1 MIGERFLERLHDF
14 LGYVQ
19 LVLYVGLGLI
29 AFVQWRRRG
38 GKPAAWVAATF
49 VVLAAVIVIGQFL
62 PEHDESPT
70 VDFVQRVVVAML
82 VFFPYFLF
90 RFMASFESPGWFL
103 HAVAAL
109 LTGATI
115 VATFLLDHFPESDE
129 PRTDAFQ
136 AYIYLLLVQWV
147 VLLGAVTFRL
157 WRAGRGQPT
166 VARRRMRTMSI
177 GSAGL
182 AITLVIAGTA
192 AASEEVTGVQI
203 ATSMLALATG
213 PFFLLGFAP
222 PAFVRNA
229 WRQQGSGRLQEA
241 EFALMEALSP
251 SDITDVL
258 LPEVTELAA
267 GRGSLIIDRRGA
279 VTGVHGLTPQAAAE
293 LASTFADGG
302 ADTATAEAGTIT
314 IPMRSGKLVV
324 VTSAYTPFFGQEE
337 MDELRRLALLADL
350 ALARTEHSRRER
362 ELTEQL
368 LEAQRIARIGSWQWD
383 IATDRISWSDQMYRM
398 LGFEPG
404 EFEPQSGVYAEHVH
418 PEDRKLVSAKSD
430 EALAQGTPLD
440 YEHRFIRRDGSRLIV
455 HMRGRVVRDET
466 GTPVRMIGTLQ
477 DVTPQREQEALR
489 ERFIANAAHE
499 LRTPLTSLLG
509 FVEMLSRARHR
520 LDESKLQTMFDA
532 MTRSGDRLAV
542 LIENLLD
549 LSKLQA
555 GQVKVDIEP
564 VPIDALAREV
574 VASTPPPDGRRV
586 DVDVADTPVALA
598 DRHRLDQVVT
608 NLLTNAY
615 RYGGP
620 NISLSGARQNG
631 DVILSVTDDGP
642 GVEDQLL
649 GELFQPFSRGSTSS
663 AIGGSGLGL
672 AIVKMLVEA
681 CGGEIWHERR
691 QPTGAR
697 FCVKLKSAE

>member
-1 MIGERFLERLHDF
+1 M
-14 LGYVQ
+14 
-19 LVLYVGLGLI
+19 
-29 AFVQWRRRG
+29 
-38 GKPAAWVAATF
+38 
-49 VVLAAVIVIGQFL
+49 
-62 PEHDESPT
+62 
-70 VDFVQRVVVAML
+70 
-82 VFFPYFLF
+82 
-90 RFMASFESPGWFL
+90 L

-115 VATFLLDHFPESDE
+115 VATFLLDHFPEPNE

-136 AYIYLLLVQWV
+136 AYIYLLLTQWV
-147 VLLGAVTFRL
+147 VLLGAVTFKL

-192 AASEEVTGVQI
+192 SASDEVTGVQI
-203 ATSMLALATG
+203 ATSVIALATG
-213 PFFLLGFAP
+213 PFFLMGFAP
-222 PAFVRNA
+222 PTFVRNA
-229 WRQQGSGRLQEA
+229 WRQQSSGRLQEA

-258 LPEVTELAA
+258 LPEVTELSA
-267 GRGSLIIDRRGA
+267 GRGSLILDRDGK
-279 VTGVHGLTPQAAAE
+279 VTGVHGLSPAETGELAAE
-293 LASTFADGG
+293 FRNGG
-302 ADTATAEAGTIT
+302 TEPAVHGAGTIT
-314 IPMRSGKLVV
+314 VPMRSGKLVAA
-324 VTSAYTPFFGQEE
+324 TSPYTPFFGQEE

-362 ELTEQL
+362 ELTDQL
-368 LEAQRIARIGSWQWD
+368 LQAQRLARIGSWEWD
-383 IATDRISWSDQMYRM
+383 AATGRVTWSDQLYRM
-398 LGFEPG
+398 LGYEPG
-404 EFEPQSGVYAEHVH
+404 EFEATGEAYTEHVH
-418 PEDRKLVSAKSD
+418 PEDRELVTKKSA
-430 EALAQGTPLD
+430 EAQETRQPID
-440 YEHRFIRRDGSRLIV
+440 YEHRMVRRDGSPLIV
-455 HMRGRVVRDET
+455 HLRGRVVGEEN
-466 GTPVRMIGTLQ
+466 GQAARMIGTLQ
-477 DVTPQREQEALR
+477 DVTQQREQEALR

-520 LDESKLQTMFDA
+520 LDETKLQTMFDA

-555 GQVKVDIEP
+555 GQVQVDIEP

-586 DVDVADTPVALA
+586 EVEVTDTPIALA

-620 NISLSGARQNG
+620 NISLSGARLNG

-649 GELFQPFSRGSTSS
+649 DDLFQPFSRGSTSS
-663 AIGGSGLGL
+663 TIGGSGLGL

-681 CGGEIWHERR
+681 CGGEIWHEALH
-691 QPTGAR
+691 PTGAR
-697 FCVKLKSAE
+697 FCVKLRSAE

>member
-1 MIGERFLERLHDF
+1 MERLHDV

-29 AFVQWRRRG
+29 ALIQWRRRG

-49 VVLAAVIVIGQFL
+49 GALAAVIVISEFL
-62 PEHDESPT
+62 PEHDVSPGI
-70 VDFVQRVVVAML
+70 DFVQRLVVALL
-82 VFFPYFLF
+82 VLFPYFLF
-90 RFMASFESPGWFL
+90 RFMASFESPGRVL
-103 HAVAAL
+103 HALAAL

-115 VATFLLDHFPESDE
+115 VATFLLDHFPEPDE
-129 PRTDAFQ
+129 PRTEAFQ
-136 AYIYLLLVQWV
+136 AYVYLLLVQWV
-147 VLLGAVTFRL
+147 VLLGAVTYRL

-192 AASEEVTGVQI
+192 SASEEVTGVQI
-203 ATSMLALATG
+203 ATSLLALATG

-251 SDITDVL
+251 SDITDIL
-258 LPEVTELAA
+258 LPQVTELTA
-267 GRGSLIIDRRGA
+267 GRGSLVIDRRGA
-279 VTGVHGLTPQAAAE
+279 VTGVHGLTAQEAAD
-293 LASTFADGG
+293 LASSFAGGG
-302 ADTATAEAGTIT
+302 AERARKGTGTIT
-314 IPMRSGKLVV
+314 VPMRSGKLVV
-324 VTSAYTPFFGQEE
+324 VTSPYTPFFGQEE
-337 MDELRRLALLADL
+337 MDELRRLSLLADL

-383 IATDRISWSDQMYRM
+383 IATDTITWSDQMYRM

-404 EFEPQSGVYAEHVH
+404 ELTPEPGLYADHVH
-418 PEDRKLVSAKSD
+418 PEDRELVAARSE
-430 EALAQGTPLD
+430 EALAQEKPLD
-440 YEHRFIRRDGSRLIV
+440 YEHRFVRRDGSTLIV
-455 HMRGRVVRDET
+455 HTRGRVVRDDT
-466 GTPVRMIGTLQ
+466 GKPIRMIGTLQ
-477 DVTPQREQEALR
+477 DVTQHREQEALR

-520 LDESKLQTMFDA
+520 LDEEKLQTMFDA

-564 VPIDALAREV
+564 VPIDALARDV

-586 DVDVADTPVALA
+586 EVEVDDTPVALA

-620 NISLSGARQNG
+620 NISLSGARRNG

-649 GELFQPFSRGSTSS
+649 EELFQPFSRGSTSS
-663 AIGGSGLGL
+663 TIGGSGLGL

-681 CGGEIWHERR
+681 CGGEIWHEPRL
-691 QPTGAR
+691 PTGAR

>member
-1 MIGERFLERLHDF
+1 MLERLHEI

-19 LVLYVGLGLI
+19 LVLYVGLGLM
-29 AFVQWRRRG
+29 AFAQWRRRG
-38 GKPAAWVAATF
+38 GKPAAWVAVTF
-49 VVLAAVIVIGQFL
+49 AVLAAVVTIGQFI
-62 PEHDESPT
+62 PEDDVSGT
-70 VDFVQRVVVAML
+70 IDVVQRLLIALL
-82 VFFPYFLF
+82 VLFPYFLF
-90 RFMASFESPGWFL
+90 RFMASFEPPGRLL
-103 HAVAAL
+103 HAVAAV

-115 VATFLLDHFPESDE
+115 VATFLLDHFPEANE

-136 AYIYLLLVQWV
+136 AYLYLLLGQWV
-147 VLLGAVTFRL
+147 VLLGVVTVKL

-182 AITLVIAGTA
+182 AIALVIAI
-192 AASEEVTGVQI
+192 AASASDEVTGVQI
-203 ATSMLALATG
+203 ATSVVALATG

-229 WRQQGSGRLQEA
+229 WRQQSSGRLQEA

-267 GRGSLIIDRRGA
+267 GRGSLVIDRDGA
-279 VTGVHGLTPQAAAE
+279 VTGVHGLTPPEAAR
-293 LASTFADGG
+293 LASEFRNGG
-302 ADTATAEAGTIT
+302 SETALAGAGTIT
-314 IPMRSGKLVV
+314 VPMRSGKLVV
-324 VTSAYTPFFGQEE
+324 VTSPYTPFFGQEE

-362 ELTEQL
+362 ELTDQL
-368 LEAQRIARIGSWQWD
+368 LQAQRLARIGSWEWD
-383 IATDRISWSDQMYRM
+383 VPAGTVKWSDEMFRM
-398 LGFEPG
+398 LGYEPREVEATG
-404 EFEPQSGVYAEHVH
+404 DLYNEHVH
-418 PEDRKLVSAKSD
+418 PDDRDLVARKSQD
-430 EALAQGTPLD
+430 VLDGVSPMD
-440 YEHRFIRRDGSRLIV
+440 YEHRMTRRDGSPLVV
-455 HMRGRVVRDET
+455 HVRGRVVTEAAGR
-466 GTPVRMIGTLQ
+466 PVRMIGSIQ
-477 DVTPQREQEALR
+477 DVTEHREQEALR

-520 LDESKLQTMFDA
+520 LDETKLQTMFDA

-586 DVDVADTPVALA
+586 EVEVEDTPVALA
-598 DRHRLDQVVT
+598 DKHRLDQVVT

-620 NISLSGARQNG
+620 NISLSGARLNG

-642 GVEDQLL
+642 GVEDQLIDD
-649 GELFQPFSRGSTSS
+649 LFQPFSRGSTSS
-663 AIGGSGLGL
+663 TIGGSGLGL

-681 CGGEIWHERR
+681 CGGEIWHEAR

-697 FCVKLKSAE
+697 FCVKLRSAE

>member
-1 MIGERFLERLHDF
+1 M
-14 LGYVQ
+14 
-19 LVLYVGLGLI
+19 
-29 AFVQWRRRG
+29 
-38 GKPAAWVAATF
+38 
-49 VVLAAVIVIGQFL
+49 
-62 PEHDESPT
+62 
-70 VDFVQRVVVAML
+70 
-82 VFFPYFLF
+82 
-90 RFMASFESPGWFL
+90 
-103 HAVAAL
+103 
-109 LTGATI
+109 
-115 VATFLLDHFPESDE
+115 ATFLLDHFPEPDE

-136 AYIYLLLVQWV
+136 TYIYLLLVQWV

-182 AITLVIAGTA
+182 AITLVIAGVA
-192 AASEEVTGVQI
+192 SASEEVTGVQI
-203 ATSMLALATG
+203 ATSVLALATG

-222 PAFVRNA
+222 PAFVRSA

-258 LPEVTELAA
+258 LPQVTELTA
-267 GRGSLIIDRRGA
+267 GRGSVIIDRAGA
-279 VTGVHGLTPQAAAE
+279 VTGVHGLTAQEAAG
-293 LASTFADGG
+293 LATGSTDGG
-302 ADTATAEAGTIT
+302 PESEREGTGTIT
-314 IPMRSGKLVV
+314 VPMRSGKLVV
-324 VTSAYTPFFGQEE
+324 VTSPYTPFFGQEE

-368 LEAQRIARIGSWQWD
+368 LEAQRIARIGSWRWD
-383 IATDRISWSDQMYRM
+383 ITTDRITWSDEMYRM

-404 EFEPQSGVYAEHVH
+404 EFTPEPGVYAEHVH
-418 PEDRKLVSAKSD
+418 PEDRELVAAKSE
-430 EALAQGTPLD
+430 EALAHGTPLD
-440 YEHRFIRRDGSRLIV
+440 YEHRFVRHDGSILIV
-455 HMRGRVVRDET
+455 HTRGRVVRDDT
-466 GTPVRMIGTLQ
+466 GKPVRMIGTLQ
-477 DVTPQREQEALR
+477 DVTEKREQEALR

-520 LDESKLQTMFDA
+520 LDENKLQTMFDA

-555 GQVKVDIEP
+555 GQVNVDIEP

-586 DVDVADTPVALA
+586 EVEVEDTPVALA

-620 NISLSGARQNG
+620 NISLSGARHNG

-642 GVEDQLL
+642 GVENQLL
-649 GELFQPFSRGSTSS
+649 DELFQPFSRGSMSS
-663 AIGGSGLGL
+663 TIGGSGLGL

-681 CGGEIWHERR
+681 CGGEIWHEPL

-697 FCVKLKSAE
+697 FCVRLKSAE

>member
-1 MIGERFLERLHDF
+1 MDRLHEV

-29 AFVQWRRRG
+29 ALIQWRRRG
-38 GKPAAWVAATF
+38 GEPAGWVAATF
-49 VVLAAVIVIGQFL
+49 GVLATVIIIGEFL
-62 PEHDESPT
+62 PEHDESAA
-70 VDFVQRVVVAML
+70 VDFLQRVVIAVLAL
-82 VFFPYFLF
+82 FPYFLF
-90 RFMASFESPGWFL
+90 RFMASFESPGRVL
-103 HAVAAL
+103 HATAAL
-109 LTGATI
+109 LTAATI
-115 VATFLLDHFPESDE
+115 VATFLLDHFPESGE
-129 PRTDAFQ
+129 PRTPVFQ
-136 AYIYLLLVQWV
+136 AYIYLLLTQWV
-147 VLLGAVTFRL
+147 ILLGAVTFRL

-166 VARRRMRTMSI
+166 IARRRMRTMSI

-192 AASEEVTGVQI
+192 STSDEASGVQI
-203 ATSMLALATG
+203 ATSVIALATG

-222 PAFVRNA
+222 PGFVRNA
-229 WRQQGSGRLQEA
+229 WRQQGSARLQEA

-258 LPEVTELAA
+258 LPQVTELVA
-267 GRGSLIIDRRGA
+267 GRGSLVIDRDGA
-279 VTGVHGLTPQAAAE
+279 VTGVHGLAPAEAGE
-293 LASTFADGG
+293 LASQFRNGG
-302 ADTATAEAGTIT
+302 GEVAPSGAGTIT
-314 IPMRSGKLVV
+314 VPMRSGKLVV
-324 VTSAYTPFFGQEE
+324 VTSPYTPFFGQEE

-368 LEAQRIARIGSWQWD
+368 LEAQKIARIGSWQWD
-383 IATDRISWSDQMYRM
+383 IRKGRVTWSDQMYRM

-404 EFEPQSGVYAEHVH
+404 EFDPSGDAYSQYVH
-418 PEDRKLVSAKSD
+418 PEDRALVSAKSD
-430 EALAQGTPLD
+430 EALEHGTPLD
-440 YEHRFIRRDGSRLIV
+440 YEHRFTRRDGSTLTV
-455 HMRGRVVRDET
+455 HTRGRVIRDES
-466 GTPVRMIGTLQ
+466 GRPIRMIGTLQ
-477 DVTPQREQEALR
+477 DVTEQREQEALR

-509 FVEMLSRARHR
+509 FVEMLSRSRHR
-520 LDESKLQTMFDA
+520 LDETKLQTMFDA

-555 GQVKVDIEP
+555 GQVTVDIEP
-564 VPIDALAREV
+564 VSIDALAHEV

-586 DVDVADTPVALA
+586 EVEVTDTPVALG
-598 DRHRLDQVVT
+598 DKHRLDQVVT

-620 NISLSGARQNG
+620 NISLSGARRNG
-631 DVILSVTDDGP
+631 DVILTVTDDGP
-642 GVEDQLL
+642 GVEDELV
-649 GELFQPFSRGSTSS
+649 GELFQPFSRGATSS
-663 AIGGSGLGL
+663 TIGGSGLGL

-681 CGGEIWHERR
+681 CGGEIWHEPLE
-691 QPTGAR
+691 PTGAR
-697 FCVKLKSAE
+697 FCVKLRSAE

>member
-1 MIGERFLERLHDF
+1 MERLQEF

-29 AFVQWRRRG
+29 ALIQWRRRG
-38 GKPAAWVAATF
+38 GEPAGWVAATF
-49 VVLAAVIVIGQFL
+49 GVLAVVIIMGEFI
-62 PEHDESPT
+62 PENDQSSS
-70 VDFVQRVVVAML
+70 VDFAQRMIIAVL
-82 VFFPYFLF
+82 VLFPYFLF
-90 RFMASFESPGWFL
+90 RFMASFESPGRVL
-103 HAVAAL
+103 EATAAL
-109 LTGATI
+109 LTVGTI
-115 VATFLLDHFPESDE
+115 VATFLLDHFPETNE
-129 PRTDAFQ
+129 PRTTAFQ
-136 AYIYLLLVQWV
+136 VYIYLLLTQWV
-147 VLLGAVTFRL
+147 ILLGSVTFRL
-157 WRAGRGQPT
+157 WRAGRGQPV

-192 AASEEVTGVQI
+192 STTDEVTGAQI
-203 ATSMLALATG
+203 GTSILALATG

-222 PAFVRNA
+222 PACVRNA
-229 WRQQGSGRLQEA
+229 GRQQGRNRVQEA

-267 GRGSLIIDRRGA
+267 GRGSLIIDRYGA
-279 VTGVHGLTPQAAAE
+279 VTGVHGLTPAQAGDLSAA
-293 LASTFADGG
+293 FRNGG
-302 ADTATAEAGTIT
+302 TEAAPSGAGTIT
-314 IPMRSGKLVV
+314 VPMRSGKLVV
-324 VTSAYTPFFGQEE
+324 VTSPYTPFFGQEE

-368 LEAQRIARIGSWQWD
+368 LEAQQIARIGSWQWE
-383 IATDRISWSDQMYRM
+383 IGPDRLTWSDQMYRM

-404 EFEPQSGVYAEHVH
+404 EFVPGADVYSEHVH
-418 PEDRKLVSAKSD
+418 PEDRELVQQKSN
-430 EALAQGTPLD
+430 EALESGAALD
-440 YEHRFIRRDGSRLIV
+440 YEHRFVRRDGSMLIV
-455 HMRGRVVRDET
+455 HTRGRIVRGDD

-477 DVTPQREQEALR
+477 DVTEHREQEALR

-520 LDESKLQTMFDA
+520 LDETKLQTMFDA

-555 GQVKVDIEP
+555 GQVQVDIEP
-564 VPIDALAREV
+564 VHIDALAREV
-574 VASTPPPDGRRV
+574 VASTPPPDGRHV
-586 DVDVADTPVALA
+586 ELEVSDTPLALA
-598 DRHRLDQVVT
+598 DKHRLDQVVT

-620 NISLSGARQNG
+620 NISLSGARRNG
-631 DVILSVTDDGP
+631 DVILTVTDDGP
-642 GVEDQLL
+642 GVEEELL
-649 GELFQPFSRGSTSS
+649 GDLFQPFSRGSTSS
-663 AIGGSGLGL
+663 TIGGSGLGL

-681 CGGEIWHERR
+681 CGGEIWHENLE
-691 QPTGAR
+691 PTGAR
-697 FCVKLKSAE
+697 FSVKLKSAE

>member
-1 MIGERFLERLHDF
+1 MERLHDI

-29 AFVQWRRRG
+29 AFMQWRKRG

-49 VVLAAVIVIGQFL
+49 AALASVVVISQFL
-62 PEHDESPT
+62 PEDDVSGT
-70 VDFVQRVVVAML
+70 VDVVQRFVIAIL
-82 VFFPYFLF
+82 VLFPYFLF
-90 RFMASFESPGWFL
+90 RFMASFESPGKVL
-103 HAVAAL
+103 HVVAAL
-109 LTGATI
+109 LTGATV
-115 VATFLLDHFPESDE
+115 VATFLLDHFPEPNE
-129 PRTDAFQ
+129 QRTDAFQ
-136 AYIYLLLVQWV
+136 AYIYLLLGQWV

-157 WRAGRGQPT
+157 WHAGRGQPV

-192 AASEEVTGVQI
+192 SASEDVTGVQI
-203 ATSMLALATG
+203 ATSLLALATG

-229 WRQQGSGRLQEA
+229 WRQQGSSRLQEA

-267 GRGSLIIDRRGA
+267 GRGSLVIDRGGLI
-279 VTGVHGLTPQAAAE
+279 TGVHGLTAPEAAR
-293 LASTFADGG
+293 LASQFKNGG
-302 ADTATAEAGTIT
+302 ADGVTRDAGTIT
-314 IPMRSGKLVV
+314 VPMRSGKLVV
-324 VTSAYTPFFGQEE
+324 VTSPYTPFFGQEE

-362 ELTEQL
+362 ELTDQL
-368 LEAQRIARIGSWQWD
+368 LEAQRLARIGSWEWD
-383 IATDRISWSDQMYRM
+383 IPIDRVTWSDQMYRM
-398 LGFEPG
+398 LGYEPG
-404 EFEPQSGVYAEHVH
+404 EVEATGELYNEHVH
-418 PEDRKLVSAKSD
+418 PDDREVVAAKSQ
-430 EALAQGTPLD
+430 ETANGNTAMD
-440 YEHRFIRRDGSRLIV
+440 YEHRMVRRDGTPLVIHV
-455 HMRGRVVRDET
+455 RGRISATED
-466 GTPVRMIGTLQ
+466 GQPIRMIGTVQ
-477 DVTPQREQEALR
+477 DVTEQREQEALR

-520 LDESKLQTMFDA
+520 LDEAKLQTMFDA

-555 GQVKVDIEP
+555 GQVQVDIEP
-564 VPIDALAREV
+564 VSIDTLAHEV

-586 DVDVADTPVALA
+586 EVEVTDTPVALA
-598 DRHRLDQVVT
+598 DKHRLDQVVT

-620 NISLSGARQNG
+620 NISLSGARRNG

-642 GVEDQLL
+642 GVEDQLV

-663 AIGGSGLGL
+663 TIGGSGLGL

-681 CGGEIWHERR
+681 CGGEIWHEAL

>member
-1 MIGERFLERLHDF
+1 LERLHDV

-29 AFVQWRRRG
+29 AFIQWRRRG
-38 GKPAAWVAATF
+38 GEPAAWVAATF
-49 VVLAAVIVIGQFL
+49 GVLSVVIVAGEFI
-62 PEHDESPT
+62 PENDASAG
-70 VDFVQRVVVAML
+70 VDLAQRVLIAVL
-82 VFFPYFLF
+82 VLFPYFLF
-90 RFMASFESPGWFL
+90 RFMASFESPGRFL
-103 HAVAAL
+103 EVTAAV
-109 LTGATI
+109 LTVATI
-115 VATFLLDHFPESDE
+115 VTTFLLDHFPEEDE
-129 PRTDAFQ
+129 PRTGAFQ
-136 AYIYLLLVQWV
+136 AYIYLLLTQWV
-147 VLLGAVTFRL
+147 ILLGSVTYRL

-192 AASEEVTGVQI
+192 STTEEVSGVSI
-203 ATSMLALATG
+203 ATALLALATG

-222 PAFVRNA
+222 PGFIRNA
-229 WRQQGSGRLQEA
+229 WRQQGSARLQEA

-258 LPEVTELAA
+258 LPQVTELVA
-267 GRGSLIIDRRGA
+267 GRGSLVIDRDGA
-279 VTGVHGLTPQAAAE
+279 VTGVHGLPP
-293 LASTFADGG
+293 
-302 ADTATAEAGTIT
+302 AEAGELAAEFRNGGAETPPSGAGT
-314 IPMRSGKLVV
+314 VTVPMRSGRLVV
-324 VTSAYTPFFGQEE
+324 VTSPYTPFFGQEE

-368 LEAQRIARIGSWQWD
+368 LEAQKIARIGSWQWE
-383 IATDRISWSDQMYRM
+383 IGPNRLTWSDQMFRM

-404 EFEPQSGVYAEHVH
+404 EFVPTGDVYSEHVH
-418 PEDRKLVSAKSD
+418 PEDRTLVTAKSD
-430 EALAQGTPLD
+430 EALEHGTPLD
-440 YEHRFIRRDGSRLIV
+440 YEHRFIRRDGSTLIV
-455 HMRGRVVRDET
+455 HTRGRVLRDDS
-466 GTPVRMIGTLQ
+466 GTPIRMIGTLQ
-477 DVTPQREQEALR
+477 DVTEQREQEALR

-520 LDESKLQTMFDA
+520 LDETKLQTMFDA

-555 GQVKVDIEP
+555 GQVTVEIEP
-564 VPIDALAREV
+564 VSIDALAHEV

-586 DVDVADTPVALA
+586 EVEVTDTPVALG
-598 DRHRLDQVVT
+598 DKHRLDQVVT

-620 NISLSGARQNG
+620 NISLSGARRNG
-631 DVILSVTDDGP
+631 DVILTVTDDGP
-642 GVEDQLL
+642 GVEDELV

-663 AIGGSGLGL
+663 TIGGSGLGL

-681 CGGEIWHERR
+681 CGGEIWHEPLE
-691 QPTGAR
+691 PTGAR
-697 FCVKLKSAE
+697 FCVKLRSAE

>member
-1 MIGERFLERLHDF
+1 MERLDEI

-19 LVLYVGLGLI
+19 LVVYVGLGLI
-29 AFVQWRRRG
+29 ALVQWRRRG

-49 VVLAAVIVIGQFL
+49 AALASVVLISEFLPEDDVSGTIDVVQRIVIVI
-62 PEHDESPT
+62 
-70 VDFVQRVVVAML
+70 L
-82 VFFPYFLF
+82 VLFPYFLF
-90 RFMASFESPGWFL
+90 RFMASFESPGRVL
-103 HAVAAL
+103 EGVAAL
-109 LTGATI
+109 LTVALI
-115 VATFLLDHFPESDE
+115 VATFLLDHFPEPDE

-136 AYIYLLLVQWV
+136 AYIYLLLAQWV
-147 VLLGAVTFRL
+147 VVLGTVTVRL

-166 VARRRMRTMSI
+166 VARRRMRTMSM

-182 AITLVIAGTA
+182 SIALVIAGTA
-192 AASEEVTGVQI
+192 SASEEVTGVQI
-203 ATSMLALATG
+203 ATAVIALATG

-229 WRQQGSGRLQEA
+229 WRGQGSTRLQEA

-267 GRGSLIIDRRGA
+267 GRGSLAIDRDGA
-279 VTGVHGLTPQAAAE
+279 VTGVHGLTPSEAAV
-293 LASTFADGG
+293 LASEFRNGG
-302 ADTATAEAGTIT
+302 TETSLEGSGTIT
-314 IPMRSGKLVV
+314 VPMRSGRLVV
-324 VTSAYTPFFGQEE
+324 VTSPYTPFFGQEE

-368 LEAQRIARIGSWQWD
+368 LEAQKIARIGSWQWE
-383 IATDRISWSDQMYRM
+383 IESNRLTWSDEMFRM

-404 EFEPQSGVYAEHVH
+404 EFVPNGEVYSEHVH
-418 PEDRKLVSAKSD
+418 PEDRELVSQMSD
-430 EALAQGTPLD
+430 EALATGAPLD
-440 YEHRFIRRDGSRLIV
+440 YEHRFIRRDGSTLIV
-455 HMRGRVVRDET
+455 HTRGRVIT
-466 GTPVRMIGTLQ
+466 GPDGRPVRMIGTLQ
-477 DVTPQREQEALR
+477 DVTEHRGQEALR

-520 LDESKLQTMFDA
+520 LDETKLQTMFDA

-555 GQVKVDIEP
+555 GQVQVDIEP
-564 VPIDALAREV
+564 VPIDVLAHEV

-586 DVDVADTPVALA
+586 EVEVEDTPVALA
-598 DRHRLDQVVT
+598 DKHRLDQVVT

-620 NISLSGARQNG
+620 NISLSGARRNG
-631 DVILSVTDDGP
+631 DVILTVTDDGP

-663 AIGGSGLGL
+663 TIGGSGLGL

-681 CGGEIWHERR
+681 CGGEIWHEPL

>member
-1 MIGERFLERLHDF
+1 MERLHDV

-29 AFVQWRRRG
+29 ALVQWRRRG
-38 GKPAAWVAATF
+38 GKPAAWVAVTF
-49 VVLAAVIVIGQFL
+49 AALASVAAIGQFL
-62 PEHDESPT
+62 PEHSDSPT
-70 VDFVQRVVVAML
+70 IEFVQRIVIAIL
-82 VFFPYFLF
+82 VLFPYFLF
-90 RFMASFESPGWFL
+90 RFMASFESPGRVL
-103 HAVAAL
+103 HVVAAL
-109 LTGATI
+109 LTLVTVA
-115 VATFLLDHFPESDE
+115 ATFFVDRFPETGE
-129 PRTDAFQ
+129 ERTDAFQ
-136 AYIYLLLVQWV
+136 TYIYLLLTQWV
-147 VLLGAVTFRL
+147 TLLGSVTIRL
-157 WRAGRGQPT
+157 WRAGRGQPS

-192 AASEEVTGVQI
+192 STSEEVTGVQI
-203 ATSMLALATG
+203 ATSLLALSTG

-222 PAFVRNA
+222 PAFIRNA
-229 WRQQGSGRLQEA
+229 WREQGTGRLQEA

-251 SDITDVL
+251 SGITDVL
-258 LPEVTELAA
+258 LPQVTELAA
-267 GRGSLIIDRRGA
+267 GRGSLIIDREGA
-279 VTGVHGLTPQAAAE
+279 VTGVHGLTPQRAAD
-293 LASTFADGG
+293 LATRFADGSTEVSSSR
-302 ADTATAEAGTIT
+302 DGTIT
-314 IPMRSGKLVV
+314 VPMRSGKLIV
-324 VTSAYTPFFGQEE
+324 VTSPYTPFFGQEE

-368 LEAQRIARIGSWQWD
+368 LEAQKIARIGSWQWD
-383 IATDRISWSDQMYRM
+383 VATNRLTWSDQMFRM

-404 EFEPQSGVYAEHVH
+404 EFVPTGEAYGEHVH
-418 PEDRKLVSAKSD
+418 PEDRALVTAKSE
-430 EALAQGTPLD
+430 EALAGDGQLD
-440 YEHRFIRRDGSRLIV
+440 YEHRFIRRDGSTLIV
-455 HMRGRVVRDET
+455 HTRGRVIRNAAGE
-466 GTPVRMIGTLQ
+466 PVRMFGTLQ
-477 DVTPQREQEALR
+477 DVTQQREQEALR

-520 LDESKLQTMFDA
+520 LDETKLQTMFDA

-555 GQVKVDIEP
+555 GQVQVDIEP

-586 DVDVADTPVALA
+586 EVEVTDTPVALA
-598 DRHRLDQVVT
+598 DKHRLDQVVT

-620 NISLSGARQNG
+620 NISLNGARANG
-631 DVILSVTDDGP
+631 HVILSVTDDGP
-642 GVEDQLL
+642 GVEDQLI

-663 AIGGSGLGL
+663 TIGGSGLGL

-681 CGGEIWHERR
+681 CGGEIWHEPRL
-691 QPTGAR
+691 PTGAR

>member
-1 MIGERFLERLHDF
+1 MERLHEV

-19 LVLYVGLGLI
+19 LVLYVALGLI
-29 AFVQWRRRG
+29 ASIQWRRRG

-49 VVLAAVIVIGQFL
+49 VALASVVVISEILPEENVTGTAEVVQRIVI
-62 PEHDESPT
+62 
-70 VDFVQRVVVAML
+70 AIL
-82 VFFPYFLF
+82 VLFPYFLF
-90 RFMASFESPGWFL
+90 RFMASFESPGRVL
-103 HAVAAL
+103 HAIAAI
-109 LTGATI
+109 LTAVTV
-115 VATFLLDHFPESDE
+115 VATFLVDEFPDPDE
-129 PRTDAFQ
+129 QRTDAFQ
-136 AYIYLLLVQWV
+136 AYIYLLLTQWV
-147 VLLGAVTFRL
+147 ILLGAVTFRL

-192 AASEEVTGVQI
+192 SASEEVTGVQI
-203 ATSMLALATG
+203 ASSLIALGTG

-229 WRQQGSGRLQEA
+229 WRGQGGTRLQEA

-267 GRGSLIIDRRGA
+267 GRGSLVIDRHGA
-279 VTGVHGLTPQAAAE
+279 VTGVHGLTPPEAGE
-293 LASTFADGG
+293 LAAQFRNGG
-302 ADTATAEAGTIT
+302 GETALRGTGTIT
-314 IPMRSGKLVV
+314 VPMRSGKLVV
-324 VTSAYTPFFGQEE
+324 VTSPYTPFFGQEE

-362 ELTEQL
+362 ELTDQL
-368 LEAQRIARIGSWQWD
+368 LEAQKLARIGSWEWD
-383 IATDRISWSDQMYRM
+383 ALTDRVMWSDQMYRM
-398 LGFEPG
+398 LGYKPG
-404 EFEPQSGVYAEHVH
+404 EFEATGDAYNEHVH
-418 PEDRKLVSAKSD
+418 PDDRELVATRSE
-430 EALAQGTPLD
+430 EALENRAPLD
-440 YEHRFIRRDGSRLIV
+440 YEHRMVRRDGTPLVV
-455 HMRGRVVRDET
+455 HLRGRVVGERE
-466 GTPVRMIGTLQ
+466 GRPVRMIGTLQ
-477 DVTPQREQEALR
+477 DVTQQREQEALR

-520 LDESKLQTMFDA
+520 LDEAKLQTMFDA

-555 GQVKVDIEP
+555 GQVTVDIEA
-564 VPIDALAREV
+564 VPIEALAREV

-586 DVDVADTPVALA
+586 DVEVTDTPVALV

-620 NISLSGARQNG
+620 NISLSSVRRNG
-631 DVILSVTDDGP
+631 DVILTVTDDGP
-642 GVEDQLL
+642 GVEDELL
-649 GELFQPFSRGSTSS
+649 DDLFQPFSRGSTSS

-681 CGGEIWHERR
+681 CGGEIWHEAL

-697 FCVKLKSAE
+697 FCVKLRSAE

>member
-1 MIGERFLERLHDF
+1 MERLHEA

-29 AFVQWRRRG
+29 ALIQWRRRG
-38 GKPAAWVAATF
+38 GEPAGWVAATF
-49 VVLAAVIVIGQFL
+49 GALASIVIVSEVVPEDSTSAAVDV
-62 PEHDESPT
+62 
-70 VDFVQRVVVAML
+70 VQRVIIVVL
-82 VFFPYFLF
+82 VLFPYFLF
-90 RFMASFESPGWFL
+90 RFMASFESPGRIL
-103 HAVAAL
+103 HAIAAL
-109 LTGATI
+109 LTGAT
-115 VATFLLDHFPESDE
+115 VVWTFMLDHFPEGDE
-129 PRTDAFQ
+129 PRTGSFQ

-147 VLLGAVTFRL
+147 VLLGAVTVRL
-157 WRAGRGQPT
+157 WRAGKGQPV

-177 GSAGL
+177 GAAGL

-192 AASEEVTGVQI
+192 TTSDEVTGVQI
-203 ATSMLALATG
+203 GTAILALATG

-222 PAFVRNA
+222 PGFVRNA
-229 WRQQGSGRLQEA
+229 WRQAGNARLQEA

-258 LPEVTELAA
+258 LPEVTELTA
-267 GRGSLIIDRRGA
+267 GRGSLIVDRNGA
-279 VTGVHGLTPQAAAE
+279 VTGVHGLSPREAAD
-293 LASTFADGG
+293 LAASFANGG
-302 ADTATAEAGTIT
+302 GEAAPEGAGTVSV
-314 IPMRSGKLVV
+314 PMRSGKLVV
-324 VTSAYTPFFGQEE
+324 VTSPYTPFFGQEE
-337 MDELRRLALLADL
+337 TDELRRLALLADL

-362 ELTEQL
+362 ELTDQL
-368 LEAQRIARIGSWQWD
+368 LEAQTLARIGSWRWEIGQNT
-383 IATDRISWSDQMYRM
+383 ITWSDQMYRM

-404 EFEPQSGVYAEHVH
+404 EFVPTSDMYQEHVH
-418 PEDRKLVSAKSD
+418 PEDREHAD
-430 EALAQGTPLD
+430 EMSRRALEEGVPLD
-440 YEHRFIRRDGSRLIV
+440 YEHRFIRRDGSELIV
-455 HMRGRVVRDET
+455 HTRGKVVRDESRE
-466 GTPVRMIGTLQ
+466 PVRMIGTLQ
-477 DVTPQREQEALR
+477 DVTERKEQEALR

-520 LDESKLQTMFDA
+520 LDENKLQTMFDA

-555 GQVKVDIEP
+555 GQVTVDIEP
-564 VPIDALAREV
+564 VPIERLARDV
-574 VASTPPPDGRRV
+574 VANTPPPDGRQV
-586 DVDVADTPVALA
+586 EVEVSDTPVALA
-598 DRHRLDQVVT
+598 DKHRLDQVVT

-620 NISLSGARQNG
+620 NISLSGARRNG
-631 DVILSVTDDGP
+631 DVILSVSDDGP

-649 GELFQPFSRGSTSS
+649 GDLFQPFSRGSTSS

-681 CGGEIWHERR
+681 CGGEIWHEPR
-691 QPTGAR
+691 QPSGAR

>member
-1 MIGERFLERLHDF
+1 MERLHEV

-29 AFVQWRRRG
+29 ALIQWRRRG

-49 VVLAAVIVIGQFL
+49 VALASVVVISELL
-62 PEHDESPT
+62 PEDDVSGT
-70 VDFVQRVVVAML
+70 VDVVQRL
-82 VFFPYFLF
+82 VIAILVLFPYFLF
-90 RFMASFESPGWFL
+90 RFMASFESPGRVL
-103 HAVAAL
+103 HALSAL
-109 LTGATI
+109 LTIATI
-115 VATFLLDHFPESDE
+115 VATFLLDHFPEPDE
-129 PRTDAFQ
+129 PRTDEFQ
-136 AYIYLLLVQWV
+136 AYIYLLLTQWV
-147 VLLGAVTFRL
+147 VLLGTVTFRL

-192 AASEEVTGVQI
+192 SASEEVTGVQV
-203 ATSMLALATG
+203 ATSLIALATG
-213 PFFLLGFAP
+213 PFFLFGFAP

-241 EFALMEALSP
+241 EFALMEALAA
-251 SDITDVL
+251 SDVTDVL
-258 LPEVTELAA
+258 LPEVTELSA
-267 GRGSLIIDRRGA
+267 GRGSLIIDRDGA
-279 VTGVHGLTPQAAAE
+279 VTGVHGLTPAEAAE
-293 LASTFADGG
+293 LATQFRNGG
-302 ADTATAEAGTIT
+302 AETALRGTGTIT
-314 IPMRSGKLVV
+314 VPMRSGKLVV
-324 VTSAYTPFFGQEE
+324 VTSPYTPFFGQEE

-362 ELTEQL
+362 ELTDQL
-368 LEAQRIARIGSWQWD
+368 LEAQKLARIGSWEWD
-383 IATDRISWSDQMYRM
+383 IPANRVRWSDQMYRM
-398 LGFEPG
+398 LGYTPG
-404 EFEPQSGVYAEHVH
+404 EFEATGDAYTEHVH
-418 PEDRKLVSAKSD
+418 PDDRALVGQKSE
-430 EALAQGTPLD
+430 EALETKQPID
-440 YEHRFIRRDGSRLIV
+440 YEHRMIRRDGTPLIV
-455 HMRGRVVRDET
+455 HLRGRIVTQENGQAT
-466 GTPVRMIGTLQ
+466 RMIGTLQ
-477 DVTPQREQEALR
+477 DVTQQREQEALR

-520 LDESKLQTMFDA
+520 LDEAKLQTMFDA

-555 GQVKVDIEP
+555 GQVTVDIEP
-564 VPIDALAREV
+564 VPIDALAHEV

-586 DVDVADTPVALA
+586 EVEVRDTPVALA

-620 NISLSGARQNG
+620 NISLSGARRNG

-642 GVEDQLL
+642 GVEDQLVD
-649 GELFQPFSRGSTSS
+649 ELFQPFSRGSTSS
-663 AIGGSGLGL
+663 TIGGSGLGL

-681 CGGEIWHERR
+681 CGGEIWHEPL

>member
-1 MIGERFLERLHDF
+1 MERLHEI

-19 LVLYVGLGLI
+19 LVLYVGLGVI
-29 AFVQWRRRG
+29 AFIQWRRRG

-49 VVLAAVIVIGQFL
+49 AVLAAVVVASEIL
-62 PEHDESPT
+62 PEEST
-70 VDFVQRVVVAML
+70 SAGVDLAQRVLIAVLAL
-82 VFFPYFLF
+82 FPYFLF
-90 RFMASFESPGWFL
+90 RFMASFESPGRVL
-103 HAVAAL
+103 HVVAAL
-109 LTGATI
+109 LTVGLI
-115 VATFLLDHFPESDE
+115 VATFLLDHFPEPGE
-129 PRTDAFQ
+129 QRTDAFQ
-136 AYIYLLLVQWV
+136 AYIYLLLTQWV
-147 VLLGAVTFRL
+147 ILLGAVTFRL
-157 WRAGRGQPT
+157 WRAGRGQPR

-182 AITLVIAGTA
+182 AITLVIAGVANT
-192 AASEEVTGVQI
+192 SEEVTGVQI
-203 ATSMLALATG
+203 FTSILALATG

-222 PAFVRNA
+222 PAFVRNS
-229 WRQQGSGRLQEA
+229 WRGQGNGRLQEA

-267 GRGSLIIDRRGA
+267 GRGSLIIDANAG
-279 VTGVHGLTPQAAAE
+279 VMGVHRLNPQEASA
-293 LASTFADGG
+293 LASEFARGG
-302 ADTATAEAGTIT
+302 SESAPAGAGTIT
-314 IPMRSGKLVV
+314 FPMRSGKLVV
-324 VTSAYTPFFGQEE
+324 VTSPYTPFFGQEE

-368 LEAQRIARIGSWQWD
+368 LEAQQIARIGSWRWD
-383 IATDRISWSDQMYRM
+383 IATNEITWSDQMYRL

-404 EFEPQSGVYAEHVH
+404 EFVPTGDAYAEHVH
-418 PEDRKLVSAKSD
+418 PEDRELSETKSRD
-430 EALAQGTPLD
+430 ALEHGTPLD
-440 YEHRFIRRDGSRLIV
+440 YEHRFIRRDGSTLIV
-455 HMRGRVVRDET
+455 HTRGRVVRDDS

-477 DVTPQREQEALR
+477 DVTEQREQEALR

-555 GQVKVDIEP
+555 GQVTVDIEP
-564 VPIDALAREV
+564 VRIDTLAREV

-586 DVDVADTPVALA
+586 EVEVTDTPIALA

-620 NISLSGARQNG
+620 NISLSGGRRNG
-631 DVILSVTDDGP
+631 DVFLSVTDDGP
-642 GVEDQLL
+642 GVEEQLL
-649 GELFQPFSRGSTSS
+649 GDLFQPFSRGSTSS
-663 AIGGSGLGL
+663 TIGGSGLGL

-681 CGGEIWHERR
+681 CGGEIWHEPLE
-691 QPTGAR
+691 PTGAR
-697 FCVKLKSAE
+697 FCVKLRSAE

>member
-1 MIGERFLERLHDF
+1 MERLHEV

-19 LVLYVGLGLI
+19 LVLYVGLGVI
-29 AFVQWRRRG
+29 AFLQWRRRG
-38 GKPAAWVAATF
+38 GEPAAWVAATF
-49 VVLAAVIVIGQFL
+49 AVLAAVVIAGEIL
-62 PEHDESPT
+62 PEDSAST
-70 VDFVQRVVVAML
+70 GIDAAQRVVIAVLAL
-82 VFFPYFLF
+82 FPYFLF
-90 RFMASFESPGWFL
+90 RFMASFESPGRVL
-103 HAVAAL
+103 HVIAAL

-115 VATFLLDHFPESDE
+115 VGTFLLDHFPESDE

-136 AYIYLLLVQWV
+136 AYIYLLLTQWV

-192 AASEEVTGVQI
+192 STSEEVTGVQI
-203 ATSMLALATG
+203 ATSILALATG

-222 PAFVRNA
+222 PTFVRNS
-229 WRQQGSGRLQEA
+229 WREQGSGRLKEA

-267 GRGSLIIDRRGA
+267 GRGSLIIDAGGN
-279 VTGVHGLTPQAAAE
+279 VTGVHGLNAQEAADLASQFARGGGAAAP
-293 LASTFADGG
+293 AGS
-302 ADTATAEAGTIT
+302 GTIAF
-314 IPMRSGKLVV
+314 PMRSGKLVV
-324 VTSAYTPFFGQEE
+324 ATSPYTPFFGQEE

-368 LEAQRIARIGSWQWD
+368 LEAQKIARIGSWQWD
-383 IATDRISWSDQMYRM
+383 IAADRITWSDQLYRM

-404 EFEPQSGVYAEHVH
+404 EFEPTGDIYSEHVH
-418 PEDRKLVSAKSD
+418 PEDRGLAAQKSA
-430 EALAQGTPLD
+430 EALEHGTPLD
-440 YEHRFIRRDGSRLIV
+440 YEHRFVRRDDSTLIV
-455 HMRGRVVRDET
+455 HTRGRVVRDES
-466 GTPVRMIGTLQ
+466 GSPVRMIGTLQ
-477 DVTPQREQEALR
+477 DVTEHREQEALR

-520 LDESKLQTMFDA
+520 LDETKLQTMFDA

-555 GQVKVDIEP
+555 GQITVEIEP
-564 VPIDALAREV
+564 VRIDALAHEV

-586 DVDVADTPVALA
+586 EVEVTDTPVALA
-598 DRHRLDQVVT
+598 DKHRLDQVVT

-620 NISLSGARQNG
+620 NISLSGATSNG
-631 DVILSVTDDGP
+631 DVILSVADDGP

-663 AIGGSGLGL
+663 TIGGSGLGL

-681 CGGEIWHERR
+681 CGGEIWHEAR

-697 FCVKLKSAE
+697 FCVRLRSAK

>member
-1 MIGERFLERLHDF
+1 MERLHEV

-38 GKPAAWVAATF
+38 GNPAAWVAATF
-49 VVLAAVIVIGQFL
+49 GVLAAVFVVSQLL
-62 PEHDESPT
+62 PENDESAT
-70 VDFVQRVVVAML
+70 VDVAQRLVIAML
-82 VFFPYFLF
+82 ALFPYFLF
-90 RFMASFESPGWFL
+90 RFMASFESSGRL
-103 HAVAAL
+103 LEVLAAAL
-109 LTGATI
+109 TVATI
-115 VATFLLDHFPESDE
+115 VATFLLDHFPESGE

-136 AYIYLLLVQWV
+136 AYIYLLLAQWV
-147 VLLGAVTFRL
+147 VVLGAVTFRL

-192 AASEEVTGVQI
+192 STGDEVTGVQI
-203 ATSMLALATG
+203 ATSVLALATG
-213 PFFLLGFAP
+213 PFFLFGFAP
-222 PAFVRNA
+222 PPFVRNT
-229 WRQQGSGRLQEA
+229 WRQQGAGRLQEA

-267 GRGSLIIDRRGA
+267 GRGSLIIDRDGA
-279 VTGVHGLTPQAAAE
+279 VTGVHGLTPSEAAE
-293 LASTFADGG
+293 LGSEFKNGG
-302 ADTATAEAGTIT
+302 TESALRGSGTIT
-314 IPMRSGKLVV
+314 VPMRSGKLVV
-324 VTSAYTPFFGQEE
+324 VTSPYTPFFGQEE

-362 ELTEQL
+362 ELTDQL
-368 LEAQRIARIGSWQWD
+368 LQAQRLARIGSWEWEVP
-383 IATDRISWSDQMYRM
+383 TGTVKWSDQMYRM
-398 LGFEPG
+398 LGYEPG
-404 EFEPQSGVYAEHVH
+404 EVEATGDLYNEHVH
-418 PEDRKLVSAKSD
+418 PEDRDLVSAKSQ
-430 EALAQGTPLD
+430 EVLEGGAPMD
-440 YEHRFIRRDGSRLIV
+440 YEHRMTRRDGSPLVV
-455 HMRGRVVRDET
+455 HVRGRVVDEM
-466 GTPVRMIGTLQ
+466 GGRPVRMIGSIQ
-477 DVTPQREQEALR
+477 DVTEHREQEALR

-564 VPIDALAREV
+564 VPIDDLAR
-574 VASTPPPDGRRV
+574 
-586 DVDVADTPVALA
+586 
-598 DRHRLDQVVT
+598 
-608 NLLTNAY
+608 
-615 RYGGP
+615 
-620 NISLSGARQNG
+620 
-631 DVILSVTDDGP
+631 
-642 GVEDQLL
+642 
-649 GELFQPFSRGSTSS
+649 
-663 AIGGSGLGL
+663 
-672 AIVKMLVEA
+672 
-681 CGGEIWHERR
+681 
-691 QPTGAR
+691 
-697 FCVKLKSAE
+697 

>member
-1 MIGERFLERLHDF
+1 MERLQEI

-19 LVLYVGLGLI
+19 LVLYAGLGVI
-29 AFVQWRRRG
+29 ALVQWRRRG

-49 VVLAAVIVIGQFL
+49 AILAAVVVMGQFL

-70 VDFVQRVVVAML
+70 IDFVQRL
-82 VFFPYFLF
+82 VIAILALFPYFLF
-90 RFMASFESPGWFL
+90 RFMASFESPGRL
-103 HAVAAL
+103 LEALAAL

-115 VATFLLDHFPESDE
+115 VTTFLLDHFPESDE
-129 PRTDAFQ
+129 PRTEAFQ
-136 AYIYLLLVQWV
+136 AYIYLLLAQWV

-192 AASEEVTGVQI
+192 STSDEVGGVQI
-203 ATSMLALATG
+203 ATSVLALATG

-222 PAFVRNA
+222 PALVRNS

-267 GRGSLIIDRRGA
+267 GRGSLVIDREGA
-279 VTGVHGLTPQAAAE
+279 VTGVHGLAPAEAAE
-293 LASTFADGG
+293 LVSDPANGG
-302 ADTATAEAGTIT
+302 DRPGNGTGTIT
-314 IPMRSGKLVV
+314 VPMRSGKLVV
-324 VTSAYTPFFGQEE
+324 VTSPYTPFFGQEE

-362 ELTEQL
+362 ELTDQL
-368 LEAQRIARIGSWQWD
+368 LEAQKLARIGSWSWE
-383 IATDRISWSDQMYRM
+383 IATDRIRWSDEMYRM
-398 LGFEPG
+398 LGYEPG
-404 EFEPQSGVYAEHVH
+404 EFAPTGDVYNEHVH
-418 PEDRKLVSAKSD
+418 PEDLALVSERSR
-430 EALAQGTPLD
+430 EAIENLVPVD
-440 YEHRFIRRDGSRLIV
+440 YEHRMVRRDGTPLIV
-455 HMRGRVVRDET
+455 HLRGRIIAEEDGRA
-466 GTPVRMIGTLQ
+466 VRMIGTLQ
-477 DVTPQREQEALR
+477 DVTQQRQQEALR

-520 LDESKLQTMFDA
+520 LDEAKLQTMFDA

-555 GQVKVDIEP
+555 GQVQVDIEP
-564 VPIDALAREV
+564 VPIDALAHEV

-586 DVDVADTPVALA
+586 EVEVTDTPVALA
-598 DRHRLDQVVT
+598 DKHRLDQVVT

-620 NISLSGARQNG
+620 NISLSGARRNG

-642 GVEDQLL
+642 GVEHELL

-663 AIGGSGLGL
+663 TIGGSGLGL

-681 CGGEIWHERR
+681 CGGEIWHEPRE
-691 QPTGAR
+691 PSGAR

>member
-1 MIGERFLERLHDF
+1 MERLHEV

-19 LVLYVGLGLI
+19 LVLYVGLGSI
-29 AFVQWRRRG
+29 AFIQWGRRG
-38 GKPAAWVAATF
+38 GEPAGWVAATF
-49 VVLAAVIVIGQFL
+49 GVLALVIVAGEFI
-62 PEHDESPT
+62 PEGDTSAG
-70 VDFVQRVVVAML
+70 VDLAQRLLIAVL
-82 VFFPYFLF
+82 VLFPYFLF
-90 RFMASFESPGWFL
+90 RFMGSFESPGRFL
-103 HAVAAL
+103 EFTAAV
-109 LTGATI
+109 LTAGTI
-115 VATFLLDHFPESDE
+115 VATFLLDHFPETNE
-129 PRTDAFQ
+129 PRTGAFQ
-136 AYIYLLLVQWV
+136 AYIYLLLTQWV
-147 VLLGAVTFRL
+147 ILLGTVTYRL

-182 AITLVIAGTA
+182 AITLVIAGVAPTG
-192 AASEEVTGVQI
+192 EEVTGVQI
-203 ATSMLALATG
+203 GTALLALATG

-222 PAFVRNA
+222 PALVRNA

-267 GRGSLIIDRRGA
+267 GRGSLVIDRDGA
-279 VTGVHGLTPQAAAE
+279 VPGVHGLAPAEAAE
-293 LASTFADGG
+293 LVAQFRNGG
-302 ADTATAEAGTIT
+302 DETAPTGAGTISV
-314 IPMRSGKLVV
+314 PMRSGKLVV
-324 VTSAYTPFFGQEE
+324 VTSPYTPFFGQEE

-362 ELTEQL
+362 DLTEQL
-368 LEAQRIARIGSWQWD
+368 LEAQRIARIGSWQWE
-383 IATDRISWSDQMYRM
+383 IAPNRITWSDQMYRM

-404 EFEPQSGVYAEHVH
+404 EFVPTGEAYSEHVH
-418 PEDRKLVSAKSD
+418 PEDRTLVNEKSD
-430 EALAQGTPLD
+430 EALEQGTPLD
-440 YEHRFIRRDGSRLIV
+440 YEHRFIRRDGSALIV
-455 HMRGRVVRDET
+455 HTRGRVIRDES
-466 GTPVRMIGTLQ
+466 GAPVRMIGTLQ
-477 DVTPQREQEALR
+477 DVTEQREQEALR

-520 LDESKLQTMFDA
+520 LDETKLQTMFDA

-555 GQVKVDIEP
+555 GQVTVDIEP
-564 VPIDALAREV
+564 VSIDSLAHEV
-574 VASTPPPDGRRV
+574 VASTPPPDGRV
-586 DVDVADTPVALA
+586 VEVEVTDTPMALA
-598 DRHRLDQVVT
+598 DKHRLDQVVT

-620 NISLSGARQNG
+620 NISLSGARRNG
-631 DVILSVTDDGP
+631 DVILTVTDDGP
-642 GVEDQLL
+642 GVEDELL
-649 GELFQPFSRGSTSS
+649 GDLFQPFSRGSTSS

-681 CGGEIWHERR
+681 CGGEIWHEPLE
-691 QPTGAR
+691 PTGAR
-697 FCVKLKSAE
+697 FCVRLRSAE

>member
-1 MIGERFLERLHDF
+1 M
-14 LGYVQ
+14 Q
-19 LVLYVGLGLI
+19 LALYVGLGVIALI
-29 AFVQWRRRG
+29 QWRRRG
-38 GKPAAWVAATF
+38 GEPAGWVAATF
-49 VVLAAVIVIGQFL
+49 GVLAVVIVAGEFI
-62 PEHDESPT
+62 PEDDTSAS
-70 VDFVQRVVVAML
+70 VDLAQRLLIAVL
-82 VFFPYFLF
+82 VLFPYFLF
-90 RFMASFESPGWFL
+90 RFMASFESPGRVL
-103 HAVAAL
+103 EVAAAV
-109 LTGATI
+109 LTAGTI
-115 VATFLLDHFPESDE
+115 VATFLLDHFPEE
-129 PRTDAFQ
+129 NEARTAPFQ
-136 AYIYLLLVQWV
+136 AYIYLLLTQWV
-147 VLLGAVTFRL
+147 ILLGAVTYRL

-182 AITLVIAGTA
+182 AITLVIAGVAPT
-192 AASEEVTGVQI
+192 SEDVTGVQI
-203 ATSMLALATG
+203 GTALLALATG

-222 PAFVRNA
+222 PALVRNA

-267 GRGSLIIDRRGA
+267 GRGSLVLDRDGA
-279 VTGVHGLTPQAAAE
+279 VTGVHGLAPAEAAD
-293 LASTFADGG
+293 LAAQFRNGG
-302 ADTATAEAGTIT
+302 DETAPTGAGTIT
-314 IPMRSGKLVV
+314 VPMRSGKLVV
-324 VTSAYTPFFGQEE
+324 VTSPYTPFFGQEE

-362 ELTEQL
+362 DLTEQL
-368 LEAQRIARIGSWQWD
+368 LEAQRIARFGSWQWE
-383 IATDRISWSDQMYRM
+383 IVPNRLTWSDQMYRM

-404 EFEPQSGVYAEHVH
+404 EFVPTGDVYSEHVH
-418 PEDRKLVSAKSD
+418 PEDRTLVNEKSD
-430 EALAQGTPLD
+430 EALEHGTPLD
-440 YEHRFIRRDGSRLIV
+440 YEHRFIRRDGSTVIV
-455 HMRGRVVRDET
+455 HTRGRVIRDES
-466 GTPVRMIGTLQ
+466 GSPIRMIGTLQ
-477 DVTPQREQEALR
+477 DVTEQREQEALR

-520 LDESKLQTMFDA
+520 LDEAKLQTMFDA

-555 GQVKVDIEP
+555 GQVTVDIEP
-564 VPIDALAREV
+564 VSIDSLAHEV
-574 VASTPPPDGRRV
+574 VASTPPPDGRSV
-586 DVDVADTPVALA
+586 EVEVTDTPMALA
-598 DRHRLDQVVT
+598 DKHRLDQVVT

-620 NISLSGARQNG
+620 NISLSGARRNG
-631 DVILSVTDDGP
+631 DVILTVTDDGP
-642 GVEDQLL
+642 GVEDELL
-649 GELFQPFSRGSTSS
+649 GDLFQPFSRGSTSS

-681 CGGEIWHERR
+681 CGGEIWHEPL

-697 FCVKLKSAE
+697 FCVKLRSAE

>member
-1 MIGERFLERLHDF
+1 MERLHEV

-29 AFVQWRRRG
+29 ALIQWRRRG
-38 GKPAAWVAATF
+38 GKPAGWVAATF
-49 VVLAAVIVIGQFL
+49 GALAAVIVISEFL
-62 PEHDESPT
+62 PEHDRSPG
-70 VDFVQRVVVAML
+70 VDLVQRGVVALL
-82 VFFPYFLF
+82 VLFPYFLF
-90 RFMASFESPGWFL
+90 RFMASFESPGRVM
-103 HAVAAL
+103 HALAVVLTAAVL
-109 LTGATI
+109 
-115 VATFLLDHFPESDE
+115 VWTFLLDHFPEQDDE
-129 PRTDAFQ
+129 RTPEVQ
-136 AYIYLLLVQWV
+136 AYIALLLVQWV
-147 VLLGAVTFRL
+147 VLLGVVTFRL

-182 AITLVIAGTA
+182 AITLVLAGTVS
-192 AASEEVTGVQI
+192 ASDEVTGVQI
-203 ATSMLALATG
+203 ATSLLALATG

-222 PAFVRNA
+222 PAFVRNS
-229 WRQQGSGRLQEA
+229 WRQQSSGRLQEA

-258 LPEVTELAA
+258 LPQVTELAA

-279 VTGVHGLTPQAAAE
+279 VTGVHGLAPQEAAD
-293 LASTFADGG
+293 LASAFANGG
-302 ADTATAEAGTIT
+302 AESTHEGAGTISL
-314 IPMRSGKLVV
+314 PMRSGKLVV
-324 VTSAYTPFFGQEE
+324 VTSPYTPFFGQEE

-383 IATDRISWSDQMYRM
+383 IETDRITWSDQMYRM

-404 EFEPQSGVYAEHVH
+404 EFAPQPGVYAEHVH
-418 PEDRKLVSAKSD
+418 PEDRTLVAAKSD
-430 EALAQGTPLD
+430 EALAHGTPLD
-440 YEHRFIRRDGSRLIV
+440 YEHRFVRRDGSMLIV
-455 HMRGRVVRDET
+455 HTRGRVVRDDT
-466 GTPVRMIGTLQ
+466 GNPVRMIGTLQ
-477 DVTPQREQEALR
+477 DVTAQREQEALR

-520 LDESKLQTMFDA
+520 LDENKLQTMFDA

-564 VPIDALAREV
+564 VPIDVLAREV
-574 VASTPPPDGRRV
+574 VASTPPPDGRHV
-586 DVDVADTPVALA
+586 EVDVADTPIALA

-620 NISLSGARQNG
+620 NISLSGARRNG
-631 DVILSVTDDGP
+631 DVILSVADDGP

-663 AIGGSGLGL
+663 TIGGSGLGL

-681 CGGEIWHERR
+681 CGGEIWHEPR

>member
-1 MIGERFLERLHDF
+1 MERLHEI

-19 LVLYVGLGLI
+19 LVLYVGLGII

-38 GKPAAWVAATF
+38 GRPAAWVAATF
-49 VVLAAVIVIGQFL
+49 AALASVVVISQFL
-62 PEHDESPT
+62 PENSEST
-70 VDFVQRVVVAML
+70 AVDFVQRVIIAIL
-82 VFFPYFLF
+82 VLFPYFLF
-90 RFMASFESPGWFL
+90 RFMASFESPGRVL
-103 HAVAAL
+103 HVVAAVF
-109 LTGATI
+109 TAATV
-115 VATFLLDHFPESDE
+115 VATFLLDHFPEADE
-129 PRTDAFQ
+129 PRTEAFQ
-136 AYIYLLLVQWV
+136 AYIYLLLTQWV
-147 VLLGAVTFRL
+147 ILLGAVTIRL

-192 AASEEVTGVQI
+192 SASEEVTGVQI
-203 ATSMLALATG
+203 ATSIIALATG

-229 WRQQGSGRLQEA
+229 WREQGSGRLQEA

-267 GRGSLIIDRRGA
+267 GRGSLVLDRRGA
-279 VTGVHGLTPQAAAE
+279 VTGVHRLTPQEAGDLAAQ
-293 LASTFADGG
+293 FANGG
-302 ADTATAEAGTIT
+302 GQAAPEGAGTIT
-314 IPMRSGKLVV
+314 VPMRSGKLVV
-324 VTSAYTPFFGQEE
+324 VTSPYTPFFGQEE

-383 IATDRISWSDQMYRM
+383 IGADEISWSDQMFRM

-404 EFEPQSGVYAEHVH
+404 EFVPTGEVYNEHVH
-418 PEDRKLVSAKSD
+418 PEDRELVAAKSD
-430 EALAQGTPLD
+430 EALQHGTPLD
-440 YEHRFIRRDGSRLIV
+440 YEHRFVRRDGSTLIV
-455 HMRGRVVRDET
+455 HTRGRIVRDEN

-477 DVTPQREQEALR
+477 DVTDQREQEALR

-520 LDESKLQTMFDA
+520 LDEKKLQTMFDA

-555 GQVKVDIEP
+555 GQVTVEIEP

-586 DVDVADTPVALA
+586 DVEVTDTPVALA
-598 DRHRLDQVVT
+598 DKHRLDQVVT

-620 NISLSGARQNG
+620 NISLSAARRNG
-631 DVILSVTDDGP
+631 DVILSVSDDGP
-642 GVEDQLL
+642 GVEDQLV

-663 AIGGSGLGL
+663 TIGGSGLGL

-681 CGGEIWHERR
+681 CGGEIWHEP
-691 QPTGAR
+691 QDPTGAR

>member
-1 MIGERFLERLHDF
+1 LERLDQV

-29 AFVQWRRRG
+29 AFIQWRRRG

-49 VVLAAVIVIGQFL
+49 VALALVLVVSELL
-62 PEHDESPT
+62 PEHSTSDF
-70 VDFVQRVVVAML
+70 VDFARRMLIVVL
-82 VFFPYFLF
+82 VLFPYFLF
-90 RFMASFESPGWFL
+90 RFMASFESPGRVL
-103 HAVAAL
+103 HVIAAL

-115 VATFLLDHFPESDE
+115 AATFFLDHFPEAGED
-129 PRTDAFQ
+129 RTRTFQ
-136 AYIYLLLVQWV
+136 AYIYLLLAQWV
-147 VLLGAVTFRL
+147 FLLGTVTFRL

-166 VARRRMRTMSI
+166 VARRRMRTMSF
-177 GSAGL
+177 GAAGL

-192 AASEEVTGVQI
+192 SSATDEVTGVQI
-203 ATSMLALATG
+203 ATDLLALATG

-222 PAFVRNA
+222 PGFVRNA
-229 WRQQGSGRLQEA
+229 WRQQGNTRLQEA

-258 LPEVTELAA
+258 LPEVTELTA
-267 GRGSLIIDRRGA
+267 GRGSLIIDRQGS
-279 VTGVHGLTPQAAAE
+279 VTGVHGLNPREAAE
-293 LASTFADGG
+293 LARSFANGG
-302 ADTATAEAGTIT
+302 GEAAPTGAGTVSV
-314 IPMRSGKLVV
+314 PMRAGKLIV
-324 VTSAYTPFFGQEE
+324 VTSPYTPFFGQEE
-337 MDELRRLALLADL
+337 TDELRRLALLADL

-362 ELTEQL
+362 ELTDQL
-368 LEAQRIARIGSWQWD
+368 LEAQRLARIGSWQWE
-383 IATDRISWSDQMYRM
+383 IGADRITWSDQMYRM

-404 EFEPQSGVYAEHVH
+404 EFVPTRDALVQYIH
-418 PEDRKLVSAKSD
+418 PDDRELTEAKSE
-430 EALAQGTPLD
+430 EALENGTPLD
-440 YEHRFIRRDGSRLIV
+440 YEHRWLRRDGSVLLT
-455 HMRGRVVRDET
+455 HTRGKLVRNDQGEV
-466 GTPVRMIGTLQ
+466 VRMIGTIQ
-477 DVTPQREQEALR
+477 DVTEQKEQEALR

-520 LDESKLQTMFDA
+520 LDETKLQTMFDA

-555 GQVKVDIEP
+555 GQVSVDIEP
-564 VPIDALAREV
+564 VPIEPLAREV
-574 VASTPPPDGRRV
+574 VANTPPPDGRQV
-586 DVDVADTPVALA
+586 EVDVADTPVALA
-598 DRHRLDQVVT
+598 DKHRLDQVVT

-620 NISLSGARQNG
+620 NISLTGGRSNG
-631 DVILSVTDDGP
+631 DVFFSVSDDGP

-663 AIGGSGLGL
+663 TIGGSGLGL

-681 CGGEIWHERR
+681 CGGEIWHEPR

>member
-1 MIGERFLERLHDF
+1 MERLHDA

-29 AFVQWRRRG
+29 AFIQWRKRG
-38 GKPAAWVAATF
+38 GEPAGWVAGTF
-49 VVLAAVIVIGQFL
+49 GALGAVIVIAEFL
-62 PEHDESPT
+62 PEHSDSSF
-70 VDFVQRVVVAML
+70 VDYARRVVITIL
-82 VFFPYFLF
+82 VLFPYFLF
-90 RFMASFESPGWFL
+90 RFMASFESPGRVL
-103 HAVAAL
+103 HALAAL

-115 VATFLLDHFPESDE
+115 VWTFLLDRFPEPNE
-129 PRTDAFQ
+129 PRTDEFQ
-136 AYIYLLLVQWV
+136 AYIYLLLAQWV
-147 VLLGAVTFRL
+147 VLLGTVTFRL
-157 WRAGRGQPT
+157 WRAGRGQPA

-192 AASEEVTGVQI
+192 SSTDEVTGVQI
-203 ATSMLALATG
+203 ATAVIALATG

-222 PAFVRNA
+222 PGFVRNA
-229 WRQQGSGRLQEA
+229 WREQGSSRLQEA

-258 LPEVTELAA
+258 LPQVTELAA
-267 GRGSLIIDRRGA
+267 GRGSLVIDREGA
-279 VTGVHGLTPQAAAE
+279 VTGVHGLSPHEAADLARSVAAGGETPP
-293 LASTFADGG
+293 
-302 ADTATAEAGTIT
+302 GTGTVT

-324 VTSAYTPFFGQEE
+324 VTSPYTPFFGQEE
-337 MDELRRLALLADL
+337 TDELRRLALLADL

-362 ELTEQL
+362 ELTDQL

-383 IATDRISWSDQMYRM
+383 AAKDRVTWSDQMYRM

-404 EFEPQSGVYAEHVH
+404 EFEPTSEIYNEHVH
-418 PEDRKLVSAKSD
+418 PEDRELVAAKGR
-430 EALAQGTPLD
+430 EATERGVSLD
-440 YEHRFIRRDGSRLIV
+440 YEHRFVGRDGAVVIV
-455 HMRGRVVRDET
+455 HTRGKVVKDEN
-466 GTPVRMIGTLQ
+466 GDVVRMIGTLQ
-477 DVTPQREQEALR
+477 DVTEQKEQEGLR

-520 LDESKLQTMFDA
+520 LDETKLQTMFDA

-555 GQVKVDIEP
+555 GEVKVAIEP
-564 VPIDALAREV
+564 VPIAALAREV
-574 VASTPPPDGRRV
+574 VASTPPPDGRQVQV
-586 DVDVADTPVALA
+586 DVSDMPVALA
-598 DRHRLDQVVT
+598 DKHRLDQVVT

-620 NISLSGARQNG
+620 NISLSGATHNG
-631 DVILSVTDDGP
+631 DVILAVSDDGP
-642 GVEDQLL
+642 GVEQQLL
-649 GELFQPFSRGSTSS
+649 GELFQPFTRGSTSS
-663 AIGGSGLGL
+663 TIGGSGLGL

-681 CGGEIWHERR
+681 CGGEIWHEPR
-691 QPTGAR
+691 QPSGAR
-697 FCVKLKSAE
+697 FCVRLKSAE

>member
-1 MIGERFLERLHDF
+1 MERLNDI

-19 LVLYVGLGLI
+19 LALYVGLGLV
-29 AFVQWRRRG
+29 ALVQWRKRG
-38 GKPAAWVAATF
+38 GEPAGWVAATF
-49 VVLAAVIVIGQFL
+49 GALAIVIVVSELL
-62 PEHDESPT
+62 PEDS
-70 VDFVQRVVVAML
+70 DSSVVEILSRIDVAIL
-82 VFFPYFLF
+82 VLFPYFLF
-90 RFMASFESPGWFL
+90 RFMASFESPGKVL
-103 HAVAAL
+103 HAIAAL
-109 LTGATI
+109 LTAVTV
-115 VATFLLDHFPESDE
+115 VATFLLPEFPAEGE
-129 PRTDAFQ
+129 PRTGAFRT
-136 AYIYLLLVQWV
+136 YVYLLLTQWV
-147 VLLGAVTFRL
+147 ILLGTVTVRL

-192 AASEEVTGVQI
+192 SSSEEVTAVQI
-203 ATSMLALATG
+203 GTAVLALATG

-222 PAFVRNA
+222 PGFVRNA
-229 WRQQGSGRLQEA
+229 WRQHGSARLQEA

-267 GRGSLIIDRRGA
+267 GRGSLVLDREGA
-279 VTGVHGLTPQAAAE
+279 VTGVHGLTPQEAAD
-293 LASTFADGG
+293 LARSFATNGG
-302 ADTATAEAGTIT
+302 DEAPAGFGTVSV
-314 IPMRSGKLVV
+314 PMRSGKLVV
-324 VTSAYTPFFGQEE
+324 VTSPYTPFFGQEE
-337 MDELRRLALLADL
+337 TDELRRLALLADL

-362 ELTEQL
+362 EITAQL
-368 LEAQRIARIGSWQWD
+368 LDAQQIARIGSWRWD
-383 IATDRISWSDQMYRM
+383 MRKDRITWSDEMCRLLGYEPNEIEPTAELYR
-398 LGFEPG
+398 
-404 EFEPQSGVYAEHVH
+404 QHVH
-418 PEDRKLVSAKSD
+418 PDDRDMVAGKGDDAVKK
-430 EALAQGTPLD
+430 GTPLD
-440 YEHRFIRRDGSRLIV
+440 YEHRIIRRDGSAGIV
-455 HMRGRVVRDET
+455 HTRGKIVKDPGGAPIE
-466 GTPVRMIGTLQ
+466 MIGTLQ
-477 DVTPQREQEALR
+477 DVTEQKEQEALR

-520 LDESKLQTMFDA
+520 LDEAKLQTMFDA

-542 LIENLLD
+542 LIENRLD

-555 GQVKVDIEP
+555 GQVTVDIEP
-564 VPIDALAREV
+564 VSIDALAREV
-574 VASTPPPDGRRV
+574 VASTPPPDGRQV
-586 DVDVADTPVALA
+586 EVEVEDTPVALA
-598 DRHRLDQVVT
+598 DRHRLDQVMT

-620 NISLSGARQNG
+620 NISLTGARRNG

-649 GELFQPFSRGSTSS
+649 DDLFQPFSRGSTSS
-663 AIGGSGLGL
+663 TIGGSGLGL

-681 CGGEIWHERR
+681 CGGEIWHEPR

-697 FCVKLKSAE
+697 FCVRLKSA

>member
-1 MIGERFLERLHDF
+1 MERLDEV
-14 LGYVQ
+14 LGWVQ

-29 AFVQWRRRG
+29 AFIQWRRRRG
-38 GKPAAWVAATF
+38 EPAGWVAATF
-49 VVLAAVIVIGQFL
+49 GVLAAVMVLSRFI
-62 PEHDESPT
+62 PEHDESAT
-70 VDFVQRVVVAML
+70 VDFAQRVVIAIL
-82 VFFPYFLF
+82 ALFPYFLF
-90 RFMASFESPGWFL
+90 RFMASFESPGRTL
-103 HAVAAL
+103 EVVAAA
-109 LTGATI
+109 LTLGTI
-115 VATFLLDHFPESDE
+115 VATFLLDHFPEANE

-136 AYIYLLLVQWV
+136 AYIYLLLTQWV
-147 VLLGAVTFRL
+147 VVLSAVTFRL

-166 VARRRMRTMSI
+166 VARRRMRTMSM

-192 AASEEVTGVQI
+192 SSTEEVTGVTI
-203 ATSMLALATG
+203 ATALIALATG

-229 WRQQGSGRLQEA
+229 WRSQGSARLQEA

-267 GRGSLIIDRRGA
+267 GRGSLVVDREGA
-279 VTGVHGLTPQAAAE
+279 VTGVHGLNSQEAAR
-293 LASTFADGG
+293 LAADVANGG
-302 ADTATAEAGTIT
+302 DGASAGGTIAV
-314 IPMRSGKLVV
+314 PMRSGKLVV
-324 VTSAYTPFFGQEE
+324 ATSPYTPFFGQEE

-350 ALARTEHSRRER
+350 ALARTEHSRRAR

-368 LEAQRIARIGSWQWD
+368 LEAQQIARIGSWQWE
-383 IATDRISWSDQMYRM
+383 IGSNRITWSDQMYRM

-404 EFEPQSGVYAEHVH
+404 EFIPTGGAYGEHVH
-418 PEDRKLVSAKSD
+418 PDDRALVTEKSD
-430 EALAQGTPLD
+430 EALEEGTPLD
-440 YEHRFIRRDGSRLIV
+440 YEHRFIRRDGSTLVV
-455 HMRGRVVRDET
+455 HTRGRVVRDED
-466 GTPVRMIGTLQ
+466 GNPVRMIGTLQ
-477 DVTPQREQEALR
+477 DVTEQREQEALR

-520 LDESKLQTMFDA
+520 LDETKLQTMFDA

-555 GQVKVDIEP
+555 GQVTVEIEP
-564 VPIDALAREV
+564 VSIDSLAHEV

-586 DVDVADTPVALA
+586 EVEVTDTPVALA
-598 DRHRLDQVVT
+598 DKHRLDQVVT

-620 NISLSGARQNG
+620 NISLSGARRNG

-663 AIGGSGLGL
+663 TIGGSGLGL

-681 CGGEIWHERR
+681 CGGEIWHENL
-691 QPTGAR
+691 QPNGAR
-697 FCVKLKSAE
+697 FSVKLKSAE